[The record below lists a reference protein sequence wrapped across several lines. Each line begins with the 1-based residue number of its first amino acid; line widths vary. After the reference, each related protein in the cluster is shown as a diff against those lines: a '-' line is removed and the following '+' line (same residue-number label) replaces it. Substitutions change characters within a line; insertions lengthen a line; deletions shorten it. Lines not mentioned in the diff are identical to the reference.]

1 MEIKEMGG
9 SMNQRKGKNGNYIF
23 LGIMLLSIIAGA
35 VVGWQFPAVQDK
47 EGNILQA
54 GATVLKPLGT
64 LFTNMMFCIIVPM
77 VFSSISSA
85 VANIQSRRRA
95 GKIMGLSV
103 ITFIVTGVI
112 AGILM
117 YGVMRVLTP
126 YLGMEQTITTGELGE
141 VGSLTDILLNLI
153 TVSDFPELLSC
164 KNMLPLIVFSILF
177 GLGVNLAGGKETPV
191 AVFLENLANAMMR
204 MVRVVTYYAPVA
216 FFGFFANL
224 VATYGPQIVGSY
236 GRVLL
241 VYYVV
246 CFLYFVTAFPL
257 FAWFGGGKGAV
268 REMFRHI
275 LKPALMSWATCSSIA
290 TIPVNMEEADETG
303 ISKDVS
309 EMVLPLGATVHMDGC
324 CLSCVLKIAF
334 VLCTFGMDFGGG
346 KTLAKILLVAVV
358 SSVGM
363 SGTVGGGYIGEYIM
377 CSLFFPNQMD
387 VAFPILLTLG
397 SLVDPPATM
406 INSCGDYVVCY
417 IVSRF
422 VDGRDWLQKVFER
435 RKEPIDV
442 TEQAN
447 MNQI

>member
-1 MEIKEMGG
+1 MDK
-9 SMNQRKGKNGNYIF
+9 RKAKSGNYIF

-35 VVGWQFPAVQDK
+35 VTGWIFPASQDE
-47 EGNILQA
+47 EGNIIRA

-64 LFTNMMFCIIVPM
+64 LFTNLMFCIIVPM

-85 VANIQSRRRA
+85 VANIKSRKRA
-95 GKIMGLSV
+95 GKIMLFSV
-103 ITFIVTGVI
+103 ITFIVTGII
-112 AGILM
+112 AGIIM
-117 YGVMRVLTP
+117 YGVMRGLTP
-126 YLGMEQTITTGELGE
+126 YLGMEQTITAEKLGE
-141 VGSLTDILLNLI
+141 VGSLSEILIHFI

-177 GLGVNLAGGKETPV
+177 GLGVNLSGGKGTPV
-191 AVFLENLANAMMR
+191 AVLLENLANAMMK
-204 MVRVVTYYAPVA
+204 MVRIVTYYAPIA

-246 CFLYFVTAFPL
+246 CVLYFLTAFPF
-257 FAWFGGGKGAV
+257 FARLGGGKGAV
-268 REMFRHI
+268 KEMFRHI
-275 LKPALMSWATCSSIA
+275 FKPALMSWATCSSIA
-290 TIPVNMEEADETG
+290 TIPTNMEQADETG

-309 EMVLPLGATVHMDGC
+309 EIVLPLGATVHMDGC

-334 VLCTFGMDFGGG
+334 VLCTFGMDLGGG
-346 KTLAKILLVAVV
+346 KMLAKILLVAVV

-406 INSCGDYVVCY
+406 INACGDYVVCY

-422 VDGRDWLQKVFER
+422 VDGKDWLQKVFDK
-435 RKEPIDV
+435 RKKLNI
-442 TEQAN
+442 T
-447 MNQI
+447 

>member
-1 MEIKEMGG
+1 MDK
-9 SMNQRKGKNGNYIF
+9 RKTKIGNYLF

-35 VVGWQFPAVQDK
+35 VVGWIFPSVQDN
-47 EGNILQA
+47 EGNIIRA
-54 GATVLKPLGT
+54 GAAVLKPLGT
-64 LFTNMMFCIIVPM
+64 LFTNLMFCIIVPM

-85 VANIQSRRRA
+85 VANINSRRRA
-95 GKIMGLSV
+95 GKIMLFSV
-103 ITFIVTGVI
+103 ITFIVTGII
-112 AGILM
+112 AGIIM
-117 YGVMRVLTP
+117 YGVMRVITP
-126 YLGMEQTITTGELGE
+126 YLGMEQTVTTAELGE
-141 VGSLTDILLNLI
+141 VGSLSEILLNFI
-153 TVSDFPELLSC
+153 TVSDFSELLSC

-177 GLGVNLAGGKETPV
+177 GLGVNLSGGKGSPI
-191 AVFLENLANAMMR
+191 AVFLENLANAMMK
-204 MVRVVTYYAPVA
+204 MVRIVTYYAPVA

-246 CFLYFVTAFPL
+246 CILYFITAFPL
-257 FAWFGGGKGAV
+257 FAWLGGGKGAI

-275 LKPALMSWATCSSIA
+275 FKPALMSWATCSSIA
-290 TIPVNMEEADETG
+290 TIPANMEEADETG

-309 EMVLPLGATVHMDGC
+309 EIVLPLGATVHMDGC
-324 CLSCVLKIAF
+324 CLSCVLKISF
-334 VLCTFGMDFGGG
+334 VLCTFGMDLGGG
-346 KTLAKILLVAVV
+346 KMLAKILLVAVV

-406 INSCGDYVVCY
+406 INACGDYVVCY

-422 VDGRDWLQKVFER
+422 VDGKNWLQKVFEK
-435 RKEPIDV
+435 RKNISL
-442 TEQAN
+442 N
-447 MNQI
+447 